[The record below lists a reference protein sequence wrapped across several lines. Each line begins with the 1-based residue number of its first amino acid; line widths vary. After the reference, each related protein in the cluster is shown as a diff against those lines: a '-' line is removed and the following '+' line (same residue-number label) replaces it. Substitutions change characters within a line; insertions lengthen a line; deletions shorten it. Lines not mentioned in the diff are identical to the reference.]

1 MLAYELNVIYG
12 VYQMKTKWHKKKR
25 ALNFVVVVT
34 FLLQFSGCNKQSE
47 EQSGGFPPP
56 AVSIAE
62 VIVREVTPWQE
73 FSGRIEAKETVHLRP
88 RVGGVVEKIHYREGE
103 IVDKGDLLFVLD
115 QAPFRAELNRAE
127 AQLVQARTQAE
138 LAKVESKRAENL
150 VSRNLLSEDE
160 YDRRVATENEANAS
174 VLSAEATVKLARLN
188 LGYTSVRSPIH
199 GRSGRA
205 LVTKGNLVMSDPTP
219 DQLTTIHSL
228 DPVYV
233 VFDVDELTYLQF
245 FPEYDLSDQRKVFV
259 GFANEEGFSRQGY
272 VDFINNQVSPD
283 TGTMRM
289 RAVLENKDHKI
300 TPGLFARVKL
310 FAQQSQK
317 AILISDD
324 AIMTDQDRKYVY
336 VVEEDNLAKR
346 RDITIGKSIEG
357 LRTVNTGLSL
367 GDRVIVYG
375 TQKVFF
381 PNMPVEPHIIQ
392 MGDPPASPM
401 QISSPDH

>member
-1 MLAYELNVIYG
+1 ML
-12 VYQMKTKWHKKKR
+12 QKKQR
-25 ALNFVVVVT
+25 LGFAVAVT
-34 FLLQFSGCNKQSE
+34 FLLQLAGCNKQPE

-62 VIVREVTPWQE
+62 VIVRDVTPWEE

-88 RVGGVVEKIHYREGE
+88 RVSGLIEKIHYREGE

-160 YDRRVATENEANAS
+160 YDRRVATENEANAN

-188 LGYTSVRSPIH
+188 LGYTSIRSPIH

-205 LVTKGNLVMSDPTP
+205 LVTTGNLVMSDPTP

-228 DPVYV
+228 DPVHV

-245 FPEYDLSDQRKVFV
+245 FADVQNTESQQKISV
-259 GFANEEGFSRQGY
+259 GFANEEGFPHQGS
-272 VDFINNQVSPD
+272 VDFINNQISPD
-283 TGTMRM
+283 TGTIRM
-289 RAVLENKDHKI
+289 RAVLDNKNHQIK
-300 TPGLFARVKL
+300 PGLFARVKL
-310 FAQQSQK
+310 LAPQSKQV
-317 AILISDD
+317 ILVNDSAVI
-324 AIMTDQDRKYVY
+324 TDQDRKYVY
-336 VVEEDNLAKR
+336 VVAEDKLAKR
-346 RDITIGKSIEG
+346 RDITIGKNIEG
-357 LRTVNTGLSL
+357 LRVVTTGLSL
-367 GDRVIVYG
+367 GDQVIVYG

-381 PNMPVEPHIIQ
+381 PNMPVEPNVIM

-401 QISSPDH
+401 QMPSADH